1 MIPKSVK
8 NAHQSFQNKQHA
20 RQVLHDAKRGAAQG
34 FRKGDTVGLG
44 KVTGDMT
51 HVLQHLPDGKVL
63 HVHGNKN
70 HRITANAASVWSRF
84 KSEVPL
90 RVTQLHALNAI
101 KAIAK
106 GHLQLSEGDA
116 SLEQLAKN
124 VLALLP
130 KSNVKVTEELR
141 QAMNALNAHAQ
152 GRAARTAAQ
161 PPVGQLRV

>member
-8 NAHQSFQNKQHA
+8 NAYQSFQNKQHA
-20 RQVLHDAKRGAAQG
+20 RQALHDAKRGAAQG
-34 FRKGDTVGLG
+34 FRKGDTGGLG
-44 KVTGDMT
+44 KVTADMT

-90 RVTQLHALNAI
+90 RVTQLHARNAI
-101 KAIAK
+101 KTIAE
-106 GHLQLSEGDA
+106 GHLQMSAGDA
-116 SLEQLAKN
+116 SLEQLAN
-124 VLALLP
+124 DVLALLP
-130 KSNVKVTEELR
+130 KDNVKVTEELR

-152 GRAARTAAQ
+152 GLAARTAAQ
-161 PPVGQLRV
+161 PPVGQIRV